1 MSLYSS
7 YKLSDFS
14 IFEINVMVTGIAKY
28 AEVTSLSKME
38 SFKLGVYS
46 SGVAENV
53 ALVKQRRTGTE
64 HSLEV
69 YRSYVNFMEALNSY
83 NGLVD
88 FMINYLYTYF
98 NELSVDK
105 QYELLQ
111 REFVPNL
118 EEHAKIV
125 MK

>member
-1 MSLYSS
+1 MSLCSS
-7 YKLSDFS
+7 YKLSEFS
-14 IFEINVMVTGIAKY
+14 AFEINVMVIGIAKY
-28 AEVTSLSKME
+28 AELTSLGKME

-46 SGVAENV
+46 NGVFENV
-53 ALVKQRRTGTE
+53 ALVKQRRAGTE

-69 YRSYVNFMEALNSY
+69 YRSNVNFMEALNSY
-83 NGLVD
+83 DGLVD
-88 FMINYLYTYF
+88 FMINYLYTHF

>member
-1 MSLYSS
+1 MSVYSS

-14 IFEINVMVTGIAKY
+14 VFEINVMVLSIAQY
-28 AEVTSLSKME
+28 AEMTSLGKME

-46 SGVAENV
+46 NGVFENI
-53 ALVKQRRTGTE
+53 ALVKQRRSGVE
-64 HSLEV
+64 HSLEL
-69 YRSYVNFMEALNSY
+69 YRSNVTFMEALNSY
-83 NGLVD
+83 EGLVD
-88 FMINYLYTYF
+88 FMINYLYTHF
-98 NELSVDK
+98 NALSMDK

>member
-14 IFEINVMVTGIAKY
+14 IFEINVMVIGIAKY
-28 AEVTSLSKME
+28 AEVTSLGKME

-46 SGVAENV
+46 SGVFENV

-69 YRSYVNFMEALNSY
+69 YRSNVSFMEALNSY
-83 NGLVD
+83 DGLVD
-88 FMINYLYTYF
+88 FMINYLYTHF

>member
-14 IFEINVMVTGIAKY
+14 IFEINVMVIGIAKY
-28 AEVTSLSKME
+28 AEVTSLGKME

-46 SGVAENV
+46 SGVFENI

-69 YRSYVNFMEALNSY
+69 YRSNVSFMEALNSY
-83 NGLVD
+83 DGLVD
-88 FMINYLYTYF
+88 FMINYLYTHF

>member
-1 MSLYSS
+1 MSVYSS
-7 YKLSDFS
+7 YKLSEFS
-14 IFEINVMVTGIAKY
+14 IFEINVMVIGIAKY
-28 AEVTSLSKME
+28 AEVTSLGKME

-46 SGVAENV
+46 SGVFENV

-69 YRSYVNFMEALNSY
+69 YRSNIKFMEALNSY

-88 FMINYLYTYF
+88 FMINYLYTHF

>member
-14 IFEINVMVTGIAKY
+14 IFEINVMVIGIAKY
-28 AEVTSLSKME
+28 AEITSLSKME

-46 SGVAENV
+46 SGVFENV

-69 YRSYVNFMEALNSY
+69 YRSNVSFMEALNSY
-83 NGLVD
+83 DGLVD
-88 FMINYLYTYF
+88 FMINYLYTHF